1 MIGAYKLTD
10 LEARE
15 GYLGIESRLE
25 KSLAYLVSTKDK
37 ELIILM
43 DHTFA
48 RDIFGHT
55 AIVLSRK
62 NLKQFLEELSGIS
75 QIYF

>member
-15 GYLGIESRLE
+15 GYLGIESQLE

-43 DHTFA
+43 DGKISGKQAAKLCGMPLSSFRYRAEEFA
-48 RDIFGHT
+48 
-55 AIVLSRK
+55 
-62 NLKQFLEELSGIS
+62 
-75 QIYF
+75 